1 MPFVSLSDAIRS
13 HINNNDRKQLNNAP
27 LRSSSSMYQ
36 TPLMA
41 ANQIQDTEIDVLV
54 WGSSTWGI
62 EKVTAK
68 YKPTE

>member
-62 EKVTAK
+62 EKVTTE
-68 YKPTE
+68 YKPK

>member
-36 TPLMA
+36 MPLIT
-41 ANQIQDTEIDVLV
+41 ANQIQDTEVNVLV
-54 WGSSTWGI
+54 WGSSTWGV
-62 EKVTAK
+62 EKVSSK

>member
-36 TPLMA
+36 IPLIA
-41 ANQIQDTEIDVLV
+41 ANQIQDTEVNVLI
-54 WGSSTWGI
+54 WGSSTWGV
-62 EKVTAK
+62 EKVSSK